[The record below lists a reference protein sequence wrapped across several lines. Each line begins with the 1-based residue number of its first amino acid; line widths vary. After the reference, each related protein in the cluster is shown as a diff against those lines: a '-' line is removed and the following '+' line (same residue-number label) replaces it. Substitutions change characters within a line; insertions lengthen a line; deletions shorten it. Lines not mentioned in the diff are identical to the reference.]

1 MAFDDM
7 RSCLHFLSVER
18 ALSIFTM
25 SGFMFEIGHNR
36 TSSICSRTNRGS
48 HARVSDMPSLSP
60 EYHIFLAG
68 FGGGRRAH
76 LSSHLA
82 VNLDVLD
89 CFLA

>member
-1 MAFDDM
+1 
-7 RSCLHFLSVER
+7 
-18 ALSIFTM
+18 M

-48 HARVSDMPSLSP
+48 HARQWLALPLSRD
-60 EYHIFLAG
+60 HIFLAG
-68 FGGGRRAH
+68 LGGGRRAH